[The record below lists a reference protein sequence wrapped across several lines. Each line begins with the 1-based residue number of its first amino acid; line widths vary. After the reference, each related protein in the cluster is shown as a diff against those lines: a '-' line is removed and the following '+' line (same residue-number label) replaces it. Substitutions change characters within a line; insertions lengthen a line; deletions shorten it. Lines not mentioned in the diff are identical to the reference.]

1 MKPALSKIGE
11 KMNEK
16 TGVRAVMSDIQEVLA
31 GGERS
36 YINLSAGNPMIL
48 PGVSAMWKSALA
60 NLLDDDRFSSVIGQ
74 YGSSYGTDEL
84 ITSVVRFFS
93 ERYRAD
99 IRKENVLITAGSQQ
113 LLFLAI
119 NSFCGMGSGSVMKKA
134 LIPMLPDYSGYSGAA
149 LEREMIEGIPP
160 LISALDDHTFRY
172 ELDREAFL
180 ERMRTDPSIGAVL
193 LSRPNN
199 PCGNILPG
207 EDVAFI
213 SDACRAANVPLFI
226 DSAYAP
232 PFPAIHF
239 IDMEPI
245 FNDQIIH
252 CMSLSKAGLPG
263 ERIGIA
269 IGPSR
274 YIRAME
280 AFQSNA
286 AIHSSRLG
294 QYMAASVLND
304 GRLADVS
311 LNEVR
316 PYYRNKFM
324 LLKETLLCKMPEDIK
339 WYLHQGEGSLF
350 GWLWFEDLPV
360 TDAALYE
367 YMKADGVIIVPG
379 SSFFHH
385 QSRHMAHSH
394 QCIRISLTAADEDI
408 IRGIDVL
415 AKIVK
420 GVYEK
425 QAEYL

>member
-1 MKPALSKIGE
+1 MKLALSKIGE

-16 TGVRAVMSDIQEVLA
+16 TGVRAVMNDIQEVLA

-84 ITSVVRFFS
+84 IESVVRFFS

-113 LLFLAI
+113 LFFLAI

-160 LISALDDHTFRY
+160 LISVLDDHTFRY

-180 ERMRTDPSIGAVL
+180 ERMRTDPCIGAVL

-207 EDVAFI
+207 EHVAFI
-213 SDACRAANVPLFI
+213 SDACREANVPLFI

-274 YIRAME
+274 YIQAME

-316 PYYRNKFM
+316 PYYRNKFK

-339 WYLHQGEGSLF
+339 WYLHQGEGALF

-385 QSRHMAHSH
+385 QSRYIAHSH

-408 IRGIDVL
+408 IKGIDVL

-420 GVYEK
+420 DVYEK
-425 QAEYL
+425 QVECL

>member
-1 MKPALSKIGE
+1 MI
-11 KMNEK
+11 EK

-60 NLLDDDRFSSVIGQ
+60 DLLDDDRFSSVIGQ

-84 ITSVVRFFS
+84 IASVVRFFS
-93 ERYRAD
+93 ERYSAG

-113 LLFLAI
+113 LFFLAI

-160 LISALDDHTFRY
+160 LISKLDDHTFRY
-172 ELDREAFL
+172 ELDRKGFL
-180 ERMRTDPSIGAVL
+180 ERMRTDPCIGAVL

-199 PCGNILPG
+199 PCGNILPK

-213 SDACRAANVPLFI
+213 SDACREANVPLFI

-245 FNDQIIH
+245 FNEQIIH
-252 CMSLSKAGLPG
+252 CMSLKSRPAWRKDRNRHRAVPVYSGNGSFSVECGDPFFKAGAVYG
-263 ERIGIA
+263 CI
-269 IGPSR
+269 ST
-274 YIRAME
+274 
-280 AFQSNA
+280 
-286 AIHSSRLG
+286 
-294 QYMAASVLND
+294 
-304 GRLADVS
+304 

-379 SSFFHH
+379 SSFFHR
-385 QSRHMAHSH
+385 QSRRLAHSH

-415 AKIVK
+415 AKIAK

-425 QAEYL
+425 QVEYL